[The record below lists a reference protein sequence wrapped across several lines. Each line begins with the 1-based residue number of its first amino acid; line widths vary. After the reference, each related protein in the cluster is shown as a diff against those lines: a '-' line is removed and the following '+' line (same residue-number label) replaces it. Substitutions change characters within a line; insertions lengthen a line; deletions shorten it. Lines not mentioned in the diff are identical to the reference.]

1 MPGRREL
8 IEESIMRRVALLPSL
23 SVLSLIVALC
33 AVPVAAMAAPAARA
47 TPATAGGVTSSSL
60 GNYSPTFVGPAA
72 TGCTGCSLLSG
83 PFRTPS
89 VAGLSSNDPAADPT
103 MPNPY
108 RAMPAPDHFSN
119 HLMNASPD
127 PGDPVIPTVSC
138 QPLGPGCDTVS
149 PWSGGAVGVKG
160 TNAVDSATLS
170 TNVLGF
176 DIEPGNEG
184 LCAGD
189 GYAVEYNNIGEILIF
204 NTALQRVSPVISLDT
219 VMGLTSRGW
228 SSGGDGNCVY
238 DGSNGGHWFFAEIAS
253 SSSEASGGAFAGC
266 YAGVAYACHEAIAVT
281 VGSSP
286 FGPYNVYFLNA
297 DYNPAEPGYP
307 YLDNDFTHVAT
318 TRDAFLLDYDEF
330 PQVTPGIGGGGFNG
344 AQAFAFDKNAMELGL
359 PVTVGGVPNPAFNVA
374 RMNLGLVPTPDG
386 TCASDNTFH
395 EPGITCWYAA
405 QPAPA
410 PDPSQFDNSH
420 MGSGFMLATLDF
432 YSNGDDRLAVF
443 DWTGLAN
450 LNSFSCVTCSG
461 VRFGGQLFSGVE
473 PYYGEGQLGVQ
484 KAGPIPLGDECG
496 AAGLEGSPP
505 AYTSCPEGGIATDGD
520 FVTQLSYAQGQ
531 IWGSVDT
538 EIDQTYSS
546 GPTET
551 HQGAAYWVIGT
562 GSFDKTGVFTLT
574 SQGYVSAEHE
584 DLEMPAMAAEGT
596 AAEDG
601 GNGGA
606 IMDFTLSGTDYY
618 PSAAFGRV
626 SSTSGGLLRSVINI
640 ADLGQ
645 SPQDGFTEYQGLGTA
660 SYRPRWGDF
669 NNAIYMPGSGRIYF
683 AAEYIQ
689 YPNCL
694 PPEFTLTLA
703 TCGGTRDGYA
713 NWGTSMN
720 YVVP

>member
-1 MPGRREL
+1 
-8 IEESIMRRVALLPSL
+8 MRRVALLSL
-23 SVLSLIVALC
+23 LSFLSLIVALC
-33 AVPVAAMAAPAARA
+33 VAPVAATAAPAVRAAAA
-47 TPATAGGVTSSSL
+47 TPGGVTSSSL
-60 GNYSPTFVGPAA
+60 GNFSPTFVGPAA

-89 VAGLSSNDPAADPT
+89 TAGISSNDPPGPASPE
-103 MPNPY
+103 PFH
-108 RAMPAPDHFSN
+108 AMPSAVHAKHPS
-119 HLMNASPD
+119 
-127 PGDPVIPTVSC
+127 GDPVIPTVSC
-138 QPLGPGCDTVS
+138 QPVGPGCDVVS
-149 PWSGGAVGVKG
+149 PSSGGAVGVPG
-160 TNAVDSATLS
+160 VNAVDSATLS

-184 LCAGD
+184 LCAGN
-189 GYAVEYNNIGEILIF
+189 GYAVEYNNIGEITIF

-238 DGSNGGHWFFAEIAS
+238 DGSNGGHWFIAEIAS
-253 SSSEASGGAFAGC
+253 STSEASGGTFAGC
-266 YAGVAYACHEAIAVT
+266 FDGVANTCHEAIAVT

-297 DYNPAEPGYP
+297 NYNPAEPGYP
-307 YLDNDFTHVAT
+307 YLDDDFVHVAT
-318 TRDAFLLDYDEF
+318 TRDAFLLNYDEF
-330 PQVTPGIGGGGFNG
+330 ALGPIPGLGGGDFNG
-344 AQAFAFDKNAMELGL
+344 SQAFAFSKTAMELGL
-359 PVTVGGVPNPAFNVA
+359 PVSLGGVPNPLFNVA
-374 RMNLGLVPTPDG
+374 RENLGLLSTPNG
-386 TCASDNTFH
+386 TCAGSGDV
-395 EPGITCWYAA
+395 TCWYAA
-405 QPAPA
+405 QPAVA

-420 MGSGFMLATLDF
+420 LGSGFILATLDF
-432 YSNGDDRLAVF
+432 YGNGDDRLAVF

-450 LNSFSCVTCSG
+450 LNSLACITCFG
-461 VRFGGQLFSGVE
+461 VRFGGQLLSGVE
-473 PYYGEGQLGVQ
+473 PYYGEGQLGAQ

-520 FVTQLSYAQGQ
+520 FVTQLDYAQGQ
-531 IWGSVDT
+531 IWGAVDT
-538 EIDQTYSS
+538 EVNQTFAG

-562 GSFDKTGVFTLT
+562 DSFDKTGVFTLT
-574 SQGYVSAEHE
+574 SQGYVSAAHE

-596 AAEDG
+596 ASQDG

-606 IMDFTLSGTDYY
+606 IMDFTVSGDEGLNGGYY
-618 PSAAFGRV
+618 PSAAFGRL
-626 SSTSGGLLRSVINI
+626 SSTSGGLLESTINI
-640 ADLGQ
+640 ADLGE

-660 SYRPRWGDF
+660 TYRPRWGDF

-689 YPNCL
+689 HPNCL
-694 PPEFTLTLA
+694 PPAFTLTLG
-703 TCGGTRDGYA
+703 TCGGTRDGFA

>member
-1 MPGRREL
+1 
-8 IEESIMRRVALLPSL
+8 MRRVALLFFLSL
-23 SVLSLIVALC
+23 LSLIVALC
-33 AVPVAAMAAPAARA
+33 VAPVAATAAPTAPAAG
-47 TPATAGGVTSSSL
+47 ATAGGVTSSSL
-60 GNYSPTFVGPAA
+60 GNYAPSFVGPAA
-72 TGCTGCSLLSG
+72 TGCAGCSLLSG

-89 VAGLSSNDPAADPT
+89 TADLSSNDPAADPAADPAI
-103 MPNPY
+103 PNPHG
-108 RAMPAPDHFSN
+108 AMPAPDHFSN
-119 HLMNASPD
+119 HLMKASPD

-138 QPLGPGCDTVS
+138 QPLGPGCDAVS
-149 PWSGGAVGVKG
+149 PSSGGAVGVKG
-160 TNAVDSATLS
+160 VNAVDSATLS

-176 DIEPGNEG
+176 DVEPGNEG
-184 LCAGD
+184 LCAGN

-219 VMGLTSRGW
+219 LMGLTGRGW

-253 SSSEASGGAFAGC
+253 SNTEASGGAFAGC
-266 YAGVAYACHEAIAVT
+266 YAGVAFACHEAIAVT

-307 YLDNDFTHVAT
+307 YLDNDFVHVAT

-330 PQVTPGIGGGGFNG
+330 PLVTPGIGGGGFNG

-359 PVTVGGVPNPAFNVA
+359 PVTVGGVPNPAFTVA

-420 MGSGFMLATLDF
+420 LGSGFMLATLDF
-432 YSNGDDRLAVF
+432 YGNGDDRLAVF

-450 LNSFSCVTCSG
+450 LNSLGCITCFG

-531 IWGSVDT
+531 IWVSVDT
-538 EIDQTYSS
+538 EVNQTYLSR
-546 GPTET
+546 PTET

-562 GSFDKTGVFTLT
+562 SSFDKTGVFSLT

-596 AAEDG
+596 ASEDG

-606 IMDFTLSGTDYY
+606 IMDFTVSGTDYY

-626 SSTSGGLLRSVINI
+626 SSTSGGLLGSVINI
-640 ADLGQ
+640 ADLGK
-645 SPQDGFTEYQGLGTA
+645 SPEDGFTEYQDLGTS

-703 TCGGTRDGYA
+703 TCGGTRDGLA

>member
-1 MPGRREL
+1 MQPSKIFSRRL
-8 IEESIMRRVALLPSL
+8 VALVSL
-23 SVLSLIVALC
+23 LAL
-33 AVPVAAMAAPAARA
+33 PVAMVVM
-47 TPATAGGVTSSSL
+47 AGGASAALVSTAASAGHGGVKSSSL
-60 GNYSPTFVGPAA
+60 GRYSPTFAGPAA
-72 TGCTGCSLLSG
+72 TGCAGCSLLSG

-89 VAGLSSNDPAADPT
+89 TAGLSSNGPAADPT
-103 MPNPY
+103 TVNPH
-108 RAMPAPDHFSN
+108 RAMPAPNHFSN
-119 HLMNASPD
+119 HLMKAAPD
-127 PGDPVIPTVSC
+127 PAGGPVIPTVSC
-138 QPLGPGCDTVS
+138 RPLGPGCDVVS
-149 PWSGGAVGVKG
+149 PSSGGAVGVPG
-160 TNAVDSATLS
+160 VNAVDSATLS
-170 TNVLGF
+170 TNVLGT
-176 DIEPGNEG
+176 DVEPGNEG
-184 LCAGD
+184 LCAGN
-189 GYAVEYNNIGEILIF
+189 GYAVEYNNIGEIQIF
-204 NTALQRVSPVISLDT
+204 NTALRRVSPVISLDT

-238 DGSNGGHWFFAEIAS
+238 DGSNGGHWFIAEVAS
-253 SSSEASGGAFAGC
+253 STTEASGGPFAGC
-266 YAGVAYACHEAIAVT
+266 YAGVAYTCHEAIAVT

-286 FGPYNVYFLNA
+286 FGPYNVYFLKTN
-297 DYNPAEPGYP
+297 YNPAEPGYP
-307 YLDNDFTHVAT
+307 YLLNDFTHVAT

-330 PQVTPGIGGGGFNG
+330 PLVTPGIGGGGFNG

-359 PVTVGGVPNPAFNVA
+359 PVTLGRVPNPFFTVA

-395 EPGITCWYAA
+395 EPGITCWYAT

-420 MGSGFMLATLDF
+420 QGSGFILGTLDF
-432 YSNGDDRLAVF
+432 YGNGDDRLAVF

-450 LNSFSCVTCSG
+450 LNSFGCVTCFG

-473 PYYGEGQLGVQ
+473 PYYGEGQLGAQ

-531 IWGSVDT
+531 IWGAVDT
-538 EIDQTYSS
+538 EVDQTYLGGS
-546 GPTET
+546 TET

-562 GSFDKTGVFTLT
+562 RSFDKTGVFSLT
-574 SQGYVSAEHE
+574 SQGYVSAAHE

-596 AAEDG
+596 ASQDG
-601 GNGGA
+601 GNGRA
-606 IMDFTLSGTDYY
+606 IMDFTLSGDEGPNGGYY

-626 SSTSGGLLRSVINI
+626 SSTSGGLLGSVIHI

-645 SPQDGFTEYQGLGTA
+645 SPQDGFTEYLDLGTS

-689 YPNCL
+689 HPNCL
-694 PPEFTLTLA
+694 PPQFTLTLA
-703 TCGGTRDGYA
+703 TCGGTRDGLA